1 MLNPEQ
7 NELLTRTGAGSGLSA
22 ALARLFANEG
32 MRVALAARDAEKLAG
47 LCAETGARAFACDA
61 SRPDAVAALYQAVD
75 PALGAPDLVV
85 YNAGQ
90 RVRGS
95 ITEVDASAVQ
105 QSLLNTAY
113 GGFLVAQQAARRMLE
128 KGGGTLLFTGAS
140 ASVKGFPRSAPFAMG
155 KFGLRGLAQALA
167 RELQPLN
174 IHVGHVV
181 IDGGIRRAG
190 DPRETEHGDD
200 GMLKPDAVAR
210 AYLELHRQHR
220 SAWSWEIELRPWR
233 ETF

>member
-1 MLNPEQ
+1 MAEIALIV
-7 NELLTRTGAGSGLSA
+7 GAGSGLSA
-22 ALARLFANEG
+22 ALARLFAKEG
-32 MRVALAARDAEKLAG
+32 MRVALAARDTKKLEG

-61 SRPDAVAALYQAVD
+61 SRPEAVAALFQAVGRE
-75 PALGAPDLVV
+75 LGPPDLVV

-90 RVRGS
+90 RVPGS
-95 ITEVDASAVQ
+95 ITEVDALAVQ

-128 KGGGTLLFTGAS
+128 KGRGTLLFTGAS
-140 ASVKGFPRSAPFAMG
+140 ASVKGYPRSAPFAMG

-167 RELQPLN
+167 RELQPMN

-181 IDGGIRRAG
+181 IDGGVRRAG
-190 DPRETEHGDD
+190 APREAERGDD
-200 GMLKPDAVAR
+200 GMLEPDAVAR

>member
-1 MLNPEQ
+1 VAEIALIV
-7 NELLTRTGAGSGLSA
+7 GAGSGLSA
-22 ALARLFANEG
+22 ALARLFAKEG
-32 MRVALAARDAEKLAG
+32 MRVALAARDTKKLEG

-61 SRPDAVAALYQAVD
+61 SRPEAVAALFQAVERE
-75 PALGAPDLVV
+75 LGPPDLVV

-90 RVRGS
+90 RVPGS
-95 ITEVDASAVQ
+95 ITEVDALAVQ

-128 KGGGTLLFTGAS
+128 KGRGTLLFTGAS
-140 ASVKGFPRSAPFAMG
+140 ASVKGYPRSAPFAMG

-167 RELQPLN
+167 RELQPMN

-181 IDGGIRRAG
+181 IDGGVRRAG
-190 DPRETEHGDD
+190 APREAERGDD
-200 GMLKPDAVAR
+200 GMLEPDAVAR

>member
-1 MLNPEQ
+1 MAEIALIV
-7 NELLTRTGAGSGLSA
+7 GAGSGLSA
-22 ALARLFANEG
+22 ALARLFAKEG
-32 MRVALAARDAEKLAG
+32 MRVALAARDTQKLEG

-61 SRPDAVAALYQAVD
+61 SRPDAVAALFQAVERE
-75 PALGAPDLVV
+75 LGPPDLVV

-90 RVRGS
+90 RVPGS
-95 ITEVDASAVQ
+95 ITEVDALAVQ

-128 KGGGTLLFTGAS
+128 KGRGTLLFTGAS
-140 ASVKGFPRSAPFAMG
+140 ASVKGYPRSAAFAMG

-167 RELQPLN
+167 RELQPMN

-181 IDGGIRRAG
+181 IDGGVRRAG
-190 DPRETEHGDD
+190 DPRAAARGDD
-200 GMLKPDAVAR
+200 GMLEPDAVAR